1 VNSPRKN
8 LGELLRDA
16 GLKRTPV
23 RIGLLEVLHH
33 EKQPLSAPQILVKLA
48 RGTDAVT
55 LYRTLKTFTQRKL
68 IHRVRGEDQ
77 VWLYRVGNPEAGGHE
92 HAHIVCDACGTV
104 ECLPDARLPDKAAK
118 KAGVRSGYNVAYS
131 EVLVHGTCPDCH
143 S

>member
-1 VNSPRKN
+1 VAKPVKTPADI
-8 LGELLRDA
+8 LHGV
-16 GLKRTPV
+16 GLKRTPM
-23 RIGLLEVLHH
+23 RISILETLFH
-33 EKQPLSAPQILVKLA
+33 EKQPLSAPQILAKLA
-48 RGTDAVT
+48 RGTDNVT

-68 IHRVRGEDQ
+68 LHRVRGEDQ
-77 VWLYRVGNPEAGGHE
+77 VWRYRVGEVDAAGHE
-92 HAHIVCDACGTV
+92 HAHIVCDECGTV